1 MKIQVYDILKYILM
15 FQFYFLAL
23 FLLTSKKGKRVSNR
37 ILAFFLFS
45 KASCYLNG
53 LLFKYKAI
61 TLNLPYYFFFTFHA
75 FEYLLGPVIY
85 FYTKSLM
92 YKDFTFKKRDV
103 LHLLPFLF
111 YIGIL
116 YQRFYRVS
124 AEIMLRFINGPGHP
138 LTMLE
143 QNLRDGAIYFLF
155 LVYTIFTLWEIR
167 KYQMKLKSSYSAL
180 EKINLSWLQFI
191 VFGFTIIWTISSIKF
206 MLKLFSGTTIPYWS
220 EIFIII
226 LFTYA
231 NTIVFKGLRQPEIFH
246 GIKFRYIATK
256 AFISETTYEK
266 YVNKLEQFMEHE
278 KPFLNPAIT
287 INELAERAEI
297 SARTLSYIIN
307 KKYKMNFF
315 DFINQ
320 YRIKES
326 KRLLSDASKVQETI
340 LSVLYDAGF
349 NSKSVFNRAFRKFEG
364 ITPSQFRKQIHAWF
378 FNYPFSKSIP
388 KISDFAF
395 PIPPL

>member
-1 MKIQVYDILKYILM
+1 M

-37 ILAFFLFS
+37 ILAFLLFS

-92 YKDFTFKKRDV
+92 YKNFTFKKRDV

-116 YQRFYRVS
+116 YQRFYRYP
-124 AEIMLRFINGPGHP
+124 AEIMLQLINGPGHP
-138 LTMLE
+138 LSMLE
-143 QNLRDGAIYFLF
+143 RNFRSGAMYFLF

-167 KYQMKLKSSYSAL
+167 KYRINLKSSYSAL

-191 VFGFTIIWTISSIKF
+191 IFGFTIIWTISSINF
-206 MLKLFSGTTIPYWS
+206 MLRLFGGSTIPHWGKLFTILL
-220 EIFIII
+220 FI
-226 LFTYA
+226 YA

-246 GIKFRYIATK
+246 GIEYRSAATRP
-256 AFISETTYEK
+256 FISETTYEK
-266 YVNKLEQFMEHE
+266 YVNKLERFMEHE
-278 KPFLNPAIT
+278 KPFLDPAIT

-364 ITPSQFRKQIHAWF
+364 ITPSQFRKQIHA
-378 FNYPFSKSIP
+378 
-388 KISDFAF
+388 
-395 PIPPL
+395 